1 MKTEQIKLS
10 LAIARTGSVSKA
22 AEEFFISQP
31 TASVMLKS
39 LEKEVGFA
47 IFNRTPYGMTLTDEG
62 SAFIEYAGGIERLLQ
77 SVSQIKT
84 PKKHVRLKVLSMG
97 HPFSE
102 HAFSRIYEEHLSD
115 NSVID
120 LGYRIIPNTEAA
132 FKALENGNGDVAV
145 VPCKKSLYES
155 VSKSADKKQ
164 FITVPV
170 GDTYLELTCI
180 STHPLIQNGT
190 IHYDLLGKYPCFS
203 GINKANAELYTPFS
217 LARYSIE
224 IPHSIEMLSV
234 PVRYALLRKTNGY
247 LISTP
252 IPEDVRQQYGFT
264 SLPVENADITMFA
277 VYRRKS
283 RNENLILQYIEYC
296 RSFF

>member
-1 MKTEQIKLS
+1 MKTEQIKMA

-102 HAFSRIYEEHLSD
+102 HAFCRIYEEHLSD
-115 NSVID
+115 NYVID
-120 LGYRIIPNTEAA
+120 LSYRIILNTEAA

-145 VPCKKSLYES
+145 VPCRKSLYES
-155 VSKSADKKQ
+155 VSRSAEKKQ

-170 GDTYLELTCI
+170 GDTYLELTC
-180 STHPLIQNGT
+180 SRTHPMIQNGT
-190 IHYDLLGKYPCFS
+190 IHYDLFGKYPCFS
-203 GINKANAELYTPFS
+203 GIHKAYAELYAPFF
-217 LARYSIE
+217 LMGHGAE
-224 IPHSIEMLSV
+224 VQQSIEMPSI
-234 PVRYALLRKTNGY
+234 PARYTLLRKTNGY

-252 IPEDVRQQYGFT
+252 ISEDIRHPYGFM
-264 SLPVENADITMFA
+264 SLPIENTDITMFA
-277 VYRRKS
+277 VYRKKS
-283 RNENLILQYIEYC
+283 RDENLILQYIEYC